1 MKHKRKHSKKKHS
14 SRRKHSSSMGAV
26 DVMNILGV
34 AAGAVAAGYL
44 DKVIPATINK
54 KITAAGKIAVGVLL
68 PSLVKGGKM
77 KNTLAGVGSG
87 MIAIGSVDLLK
98 SFGVLSGVEDDDMLE
113 VSLNGG
119 VDVLHGDDLSV
130 VNGDQDILAG
140 EDLSVVNG
148 MDDYDSDEY

>member
-1 MKHKRKHSKKKHS
+1 MKHRRKKHTKKRHT
-14 SRRKHSSSMGAV
+14 SRRKHSSMGAI

-77 KNTLAGVGSG
+77 KNALAGVGSG
-87 MIAIGSVDLLK
+87 MIAVGSVDLLK
-98 SFGVLSGVEDDDMLE
+98 SFGVLSGVEDDDLE
-113 VSLNGG
+113 IVLNGG
-119 VDVLHGDDLSV
+119 IDVLAGDDLAV

-140 EDLSVVNG
+140 DDLAVVNG
-148 MDDYDSDEY
+148 MDYDYDDEY

>member
-1 MKHKRKHSKKKHS
+1 MKHRRKKHTKKRHT
-14 SRRKHSSSMGAV
+14 SRRKHSSMGAV

-44 DKVIPATINK
+44 DKFIPATINK

-77 KNTLAGVGSG
+77 KNALAGVGSG
-87 MIAIGSVDLLK
+87 MIAVGSVDLLK

-119 VDVLHGDDLSV
+119 IDVLAGDDLSV

-140 EDLSVVNG
+140 DDLAVVNG
-148 MDDYDSDEY
+148 MDYDDEY